1 MKFIYTAL
9 FIALLVSVCSIFS
22 KANAGKSHRYSIDF
36 CSFSRDRHW
45 EVDKVQTTQ
54 GFTAFTD
61 PTTGQDM
68 IITGPIIIIDRGK

>member
-1 MKFIYTAL
+1 MKIGLYL
-9 FIALLVSVCSIFS
+9 VLGIIAFSVCPFPTH
-22 KANAGKSHRYSIDF
+22 AGKSHRYSIDF

-61 PTTGQDM
+61 PMTGQDM
-68 IITGPIIIIDRGK
+68 IITGPIIITDRGK